1 MLFIGLAMLCSHIS
15 RNRLMLFVGRNSMTI
30 MGLQLLT
37 GHLAKVSERLISK
50 FDITVFP
57 TLEGFALLILF
68 MLMAVWLCRLINQ
81 KLQWLINY

>member
-1 MLFIGLAMLCSHIS
+1 
-15 RNRLMLFVGRNSMTI
+15 MTI